1 MSSGY
6 MSLSSGKHLFED
18 HQHTDDSKAMRF
30 GEITKGGIV
39 SRKELRTKPWTPPE
53 LHPLKETRK
62 RF

>member
-39 SRKELRTKPWTPPE
+39 SRKELRTKPWTPP
-53 LHPLKETRK
+53 
-62 RF
+62 